1 MFEYFRGKLTLA
13 TPTKAVIDIG
23 GIGYAIHI
31 SLKTYQKLP
40 QIGTELFI
48 YVAPVIR
55 EDEHILFGFLTI
67 EEKNLFHHLTSVS
80 GVGPKTAVTILGNV
94 DVLDFQLAVMQGNA
108 ALLSKIP
115 GIGKKTAERLVMELK
130 DKFQGVSQT
139 TLNSN
144 ISLSHGSIA
153 SDAVSALINLGYHP
167 LDAQKRV
174 KKTQEAQSKELSL
187 SELITS
193 ALRSDT

>member
-1 MFEYFRGKLTLA
+1 MFEYFRGKLVQS
-13 TPTKAVIDIG
+13 TPTKAVLDIH
-23 GIGYAIHI
+23 GIGYAIQI

-40 QIGTELFI
+40 QVGSEVFL
-48 YVAPVIR
+48 YVAPIIR
-55 EDEHILFGFLTI
+55 EDEHTLCGFLTI

-80 GVGPKTAVTILGNV
+80 GVGPKTAVGILGNV
-94 DVLDFQLAVMQGNA
+94 DVTDFQLAVLQGNS

-130 DKFQGVSQT
+130 DKFQGMSKT
-139 TLNSN
+139 DLNPN
-144 ISLSHGSIA
+144 ISLTGGSVA

-174 KKTQEAQSKELSL
+174 KKTQDTHSKELSL

-193 ALRSDT
+193 ALRSE